1 MALFRGGAGR
11 LRRLCAA
18 TVTLALVGATGAQ
31 AAEAEPHSPA
41 LTVSLDYK
49 LDSVGLLHGGAA
61 RGTDLL
67 DGLTL
72 SADLDLDRAGGW
84 AGGSA
89 HLDLLNTG
97 GEAPSL
103 RAGALQG
110 VDALEVSAQRLR
122 LYQAWL
128 EQSLAGGQVNL
139 RLGFSDLS
147 GEFAVADSS
156 GLLLNPSFGMA
167 PDFAASGAAAYP
179 STSLG
184 LRVRVEPSS
193 TTYLQA
199 AVVNARTGVPGDD
212 GGADLSFDDGTVL
225 AAEAGATARGKLAV
239 GYWRL
244 TRKQDDLA
252 TLDAAGQPV
261 RRTAQGAYA
270 LVEQPLTAGPVR
282 ALTGFLRAGI
292 AEGRTGPF
300 RGSVQ
305 AGLLAAPVF
314 AGRPDSSLT
323 VGVTYAALGR
333 AYRDASVLA
342 GGPALDGGET
352 VLEMAYSDQLT
363 DKVRL
368 QPGLQF
374 IRRPGGDSQMED
386 AVVASLRLE
395 IAL

>member
-1 MALFRGGAGR
+1 MTLFGDGAGR

-18 TVTLALVGATGAQ
+18 AVALTLVGATGAR
-31 AAEAEPHSPA
+31 AAEPHSPA
-41 LTVSLDYK
+41 LTLGLDYK
-49 LDSVGLLHGGAA
+49 LDSVGVLGGGAT

-72 SADLDLDRAGGW
+72 SADLDLDRAVGW

-89 HLDLLNTG
+89 HLDLLNTSG
-97 GEAPSL
+97 DAPSL

-128 EQSLAGGQVNL
+128 EQSLAGGLVNL
-139 RLGFSDLS
+139 RLGFSDVS
-147 GEFAVADSS
+147 GEFAVADAS

-184 LRVRVEPSS
+184 LRVRVEPSP

-199 AVVNARTGVPGDD
+199 ALVNARTGVPGDD

-225 AAEAGATARGKLAV
+225 AAEAGATARGKVAV

-244 TRKQDDLA
+244 TRRQDDLA

-270 LVEQPLTAGPVR
+270 LVEQPLTEGPVR

-292 AEGRTGPF
+292 SEGRTGPF

-305 AGLLAAPVF
+305 AGLLAAPLF

-333 AYRDASVLA
+333 AYRDASILA
-342 GGPALDGGET
+342 GGPALDRGET
-352 VLEMAYSDQLT
+352 VLELAYSDELN

-374 IRRPGGDSQMED
+374 IHRPGGDPQVKD
-386 AVVASLRLE
+386 AVVASLRVD
-395 IAL
+395 IGF

>member
-1 MALFRGGAGR
+1 MALFRGGTGR

-18 TVTLALVGATGAQ
+18 TVTLALAGAAGAQ
-31 AAEAEPHSPA
+31 AAAAEPHDPA
-41 LTVSLDYK
+41 LTLALDYR
-49 LDSVGLLHGGAA
+49 LDSVGVLRGGAA

-72 SADLDLDRAGGW
+72 SADLDLDRAVGW
-84 AGGSA
+84 VGGSA
-89 HLDLLNTG
+89 HLDLLNTS

-128 EQSLAGGQVNL
+128 EQSLAGGLVNL
-139 RLGFSDLS
+139 RLGFSDVS
-147 GEFAVADSS
+147 GEFGVADAS

-184 LRVRVEPSS
+184 LRVRVEPSP

-199 AVVNARTGVPGDD
+199 ALVNARTGVPGDD

-225 AAEAGATARGKLAV
+225 VAEAGATARGKVAV

-244 TRKQDDLA
+244 TRRQEDLA
-252 TLDAAGQPV
+252 ALDAGGRPV

-270 LVEQPLTAGPVR
+270 LVEQPLTEGPVR
-282 ALTGFLRAGI
+282 VLTGFLRAGI

-305 AGLLAAPVF
+305 AGLLATPVF

-342 GGPALDGGET
+342 GGPVLDRGET
-352 VLEMAYSDQLT
+352 VLELAYSDELN
-363 DKVRL
+363 DRVRL

-374 IRRPGGDSQMED
+374 IHRPGGDPQVKD
-386 AVVASLRLE
+386 AVVASLRVD
-395 IAL
+395 IGF